1 MSAFIRI
8 LETEHAAIMDMLKR
22 VLRKGVHT
30 VEGRNELTEANE
42 LLCNHLKKE
51 DEILYPALW
60 DISKNDVDL
69 FDLLNTFEKEMK
81 SLTHYCKIFFKEYSI
96 SGGGIDFL
104 KDFDK
109 LYLLLQKRIKN
120 EELYLYP
127 KYKEKEQNK

>member
-1 MSAFIRI
+1 MNDFIRV

-42 LLCNHLKKE
+42 LLYNHLKKE
-51 DEILYPALW
+51 DEILFPALR

-81 SLTHYCKIFFKEYSI
+81 SLTPYCKNFFEKYSVY
-96 SGGGIDFL
+96 GGGIDFL

-109 LYLLLQKRIKN
+109 LYSLLWKRIKN

>member
-1 MSAFIRI
+1 MNDFIRV

-51 DEILYPALW
+51 DEILFPALR

-81 SLTHYCKIFFKEYSI
+81 SLTRYCKNFFEKYSVY
-96 SGGGIDFL
+96 GGGIDFL

-109 LYLLLQKRIKN
+109 LYSLLWKRIKN

-127 KYKEKEQNK
+127 KYKEKGQNK